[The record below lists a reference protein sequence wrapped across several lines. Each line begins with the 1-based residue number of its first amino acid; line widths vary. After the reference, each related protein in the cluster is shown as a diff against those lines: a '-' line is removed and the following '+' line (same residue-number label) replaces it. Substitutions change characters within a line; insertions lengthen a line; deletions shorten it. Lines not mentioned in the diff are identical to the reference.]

1 MGWGVGWVRYAL
13 PLQAQGAML
22 VKLVELANHC
32 NELNNFYSVFAV
44 VGGLGFPSVT
54 ALKPA
59 WKLVPRRILRL
70 LAKAR

>member
-1 MGWGVGWVRYAL
+1 
-13 PLQAQGAML
+13 ML